1 MIKLYAQ
8 KIKTKMATDK
18 DIIVAIELGSSAIR
32 GIAGRKNVDGKLHIL
47 DIVERKTKNCIR
59 KGTIYNMDKT
69 AQTLNSIF
77 IQLREDL
84 GVYINKAYVG
94 VAGQSLCTIPNSVS
108 RQMQNKEVIS
118 ESMVDALKDANNN
131 VTYLDKE
138 ILEVREQEY
147 RIGSKDIMEP
157 VGILSNNIEGRF
169 LNVVARSSVRDSIY
183 KCFNMIGIQIIDTFV
198 SPLVLA
204 DNILT
209 DNEKRTGCVLVDFGA
224 ETTTVSIYKTNCLR
238 YLSVIPLGGNNV
250 TLDIC
255 SKQVEEDEAEELKI
269 KYGTAFSE
277 LDKDTIRYIP
287 LSMDPSTTIAEN
299 ILQEITEARMEEIIA
314 NVWGQIQQSN
324 YMLSNLTAG
333 IIITGGAANIK
344 NIDKA
349 ISHRTKT
356 DKIKMAKALHTVVD
370 AGSFEETIQKM
381 NANTLISLLAS
392 GNCNCTDVDPQEEE
406 RLRREEEEEAIRQK
420 QEEERRKKQEEEEAR
435 QKAEKAAAA
444 QNNSDTGTASHTETP
459 EENAEKKE
467 KNGFMKSLKNKF
479 VKISKIFTET
489 EE

>member
-8 KIKTKMATDK
+8 KIKNKMATDK

-32 GIAGRKNVDGKLHIL
+32 GIAGRKDVDGKLHIL
-47 DIVERKTKNCIR
+47 DIVERKSKNCIR
-59 KGTIYNMDKT
+59 KGMIYNLDKT
-69 AQTLNSIF
+69 AQALNSIF

-94 VAGQSLCTIPNSVS
+94 VSGQSLCTIPNSIS
-108 RQMQNKEVIS
+108 RQMPNKEVIS
-118 ESMVDALKDANNN
+118 EDIVDALKDANNN
-131 VTYLDKE
+131 VSYLDKE

-157 VGILSNNIEGRF
+157 VGILSNHIEGRF
-169 LNVVARSSVRDSIY
+169 LNVVARISLRESIY

-209 DNEKRTGCVLVDFGA
+209 DNEKRAGCVLVDFGA
-224 ETTTVSIYKTNCLR
+224 ETTTVSVYKTNCLR

-269 KYGTAFSE
+269 KYGTAFSD
-277 LDKDTIRYIP
+277 LNKDTVRHIP
-287 LSMDPSTTIAEN
+287 LSMDPGVTIAEDV
-299 ILQEITEARMEEIIA
+299 LQEITEARMEEIIA
-314 NVWGQIQQSN
+314 NVWAQIQQSN

-344 NIDKA
+344 NIEKA

-356 DKIKMAKALHTVVD
+356 DKIKMARALYTAID
-370 AGSFEETIQKM
+370 TGNFEETIQNM
-381 NANTLISLLAS
+381 NADTLISLLAC
-392 GNCNCTDVDPQEEE
+392 GTCDCTDVDPQEEE
-406 RLRREEEEEAIRQK
+406 RMRLEEEETKRRK
-420 QEEERRKKQEEEEAR
+420 QEEERRRQQEEQQKEETARNAAKEKQQPEVQEEE
-435 QKAEKAAAA
+435 
-444 QNNSDTGTASHTETP
+444 P
-459 EENAEKKE
+459 EEKE
-467 KNGFMKSLKNKF
+467 KSGFMKSFKNKI
-479 VKISKIFTET
+479 VKITRLFTET